1 MTLMISWLAA
11 AAYGVGRFVT
21 GLFFAEGLDWK

>member
-1 MTLMISWLAA
+1 MISWLAA
-11 AAYGVGRFVT
+11 AVDFIE